1 MSFLGDVGSFES
13 FNLGEMLNK
22 LGKDPERAF
31 IGAGDPF
38 SSSVWGSILGKDYEP
53 IVDQYGGASSDTY
66 DKAKAAGIN
75 TGPGATMHGIARAI
89 TSAFAGG
96 AGAGALG
103 GGASAAGGA
112 AGGVSGGTGLTT
124 AGAGA
129 AEGMGGGTGLL
140 SSSAGEGLQAG
151 AGAGSSLYPG
161 MAAAAPASSPFSTA
175 MGYAKQGSNAMQAAS
190 MAKGLLSSQ
199 PSHVQPSPI
208 YQGQNGSTALQQL
221 AAQNQQTTDQEL
233 AQAAQQRMARR
244 QMYRGGM

>member
-53 IVDQYGGASSDTY
+53 VVDQYGGASADTY

-96 AGAGALG
+96 AGASALG
-103 GGASAAGGA
+103 GGAAGGA
-112 AGGVSGGTGLTT
+112 AGGVSGGTGLT
-124 AGAGA
+124 APAAGA

-140 SSSAGEGLQAG
+140 SSSAGEGLQAT

-161 MAAAAPASSPFSTA
+161 MAAAAPASTPFSTA

-190 MAKGLLSSQ
+190 MAKGLLSQPPSQ
-199 PSHVQPSPI
+199 VKPSPI
-208 YQGQNGSTALQQL
+208 YQSTNGATALQQL
-221 AAQNQQTTDQEL
+221 AAQNQQASDQQL
-233 AQAAQQRMARR
+233 DQAAQQRIARR